1 MIFGSGSYRRGERVF
16 MTLDLT
22 VRYFQDSTPE
32 GVPVREENFERREI
46 PMSFPIDQ
54 TALVL
59 IDLWNDHFIDSWIER
74 ASKVLKD
81 SILPAI
87 EAARS
92 AGLTVIHGPCPEV
105 AAQYEQVKQHATAK
119 PGHQPTWPPPE
130 FRRREGA
137 YLTYRGPRDQ
147 YPGIRDIPETR
158 RMSELVEVRDDDI
171 VIATGQ
177 QLHAYLKSAGILH
190 LIYAGFATNWCVI
203 NRDYGVKD
211 MRGRGYNVVLLRDA
225 TTGVEFPDTLD
236 QLFATELAIREVE
249 QKYGFSVSNENF
261 FTACGNKG

>member
-1 MIFGSGSYRRGERVF
+1 MS
-16 MTLDLT
+16 LDLT
-22 VRYFQDSTPE
+22 VRYYQDSTPE
-32 GVPVREENFERREI
+32 GIPVREENFERREI
-46 PMSFPIDQ
+46 PMSMPVDQ

-59 IDLWNDHFIDSWIER
+59 VDLWNDHFIDSWIER
-74 ASKVLKD
+74 ASTVLKN
-81 SILPAI
+81 SVLPAI

-105 AAQYEQVKQHATAK
+105 AIQYEQVKQHRTPK

-137 YLTYRGPRDQ
+137 YHTYRGPRDQ

-158 RMSELVEVRDDDI
+158 RMSDLVEVGDDDI

-177 QLHAYLKSAGILH
+177 QLHDYLKSEKILH

-249 QKYGFSVSNENF
+249 QKYGFSVSNEDF
-261 FTACGNKG
+261 FAACDSAKD